1 MKRKTEFNFWP
12 SFTDFLLGLVFI
24 LFLLFIAFVI
34 LSEGLVNLSLIYQSQ
49 RDFIES
55 TVKLTNGTL
64 TQIDS
69 ITVGVKLSPDSEFY
83 DIIFVNE
90 PTLQRIKFSTNI
102 LFKKNE
108 YYLTERGRFFLKI
121 AGSLIKSNLKNIR
134 EIQIQGHADIDPT
147 LTYRSNVELAALRA
161 IEVFNFLKDS
171 IGISPVENLMSIASF
186 GEYKPVSR
194 NEFDY
199 NFTEED
205 LFKANSTPELKAL
218 NRRIEI
224 LIFYKL

>member
-1 MKRKTEFNFWP
+1 MRRKTEFNFWP

-24 LFLLFIAFVI
+24 LFLVFIAFVI
-34 LSEGLVNLSLIYQSQ
+34 LSEGLINLFFIYVNQQ
-49 RDFIES
+49 DFIASAIE
-55 TVKLTNGTL
+55 LTKGMP
-64 TQIDS
+64 TQVDS
-69 ITVGVKLSPDSEFY
+69 ITVGIKLYPNSNYY
-83 DIIFVNE
+83 DIIFVYE

-102 LFKKNE
+102 LFEKNK
-108 YYLTERGRFFLKI
+108 YYLTEQGKYFLKI
-121 AGSLIKSNLKNIR
+121 IGYLIKSKLGNIR

-171 IGISPVENLMSIASF
+171 IGISPIKNLMSIASF

-194 NEFDY
+194 SEFDY

-205 LFKANSTPELKAL
+205 LLKANLTPQLKAL

-224 LIFYKL
+224 LLFYKL